1 MMRGPSYDDAYIS
14 RKLSSFQSQPTY
26 APPPPPPS
34 YGRYMQY
41 RRARS
46 LPGYRVYFNPGRV
59 TEVWYMPGVR
69 ARTRFVLDKYRS
81 SPHTPYRSSSP
92 PPSYYIPKRLGRHDP
107 PPPRPVPTHRYLKF
121 PSPQARVVMKRI
133 DREENDGMVW
143 NWAYPPMGP
152 PRLPPRMVP
161 VPSYYDYDYP
171 YAGGYGGYTSYL
183 PPPVPR
189 MSRYDA
195 YLDDDLDVA
204 YQPRYR
210 PRVADSLDAIDTREK
225 SAAMTGG
232 EVAQLEELRLPRAPK
247 GAQSKEAAGGGRG
260 GQRALPPS
268 SDPHA
273 LGAAE
278 DNKRLHRLSVR
289 YPSLSDA
296 QMLQDHVDKMRI
308 RLKSL
313 AYSLDP
319 TGPVPEIVIPGRSKR
334 SESAEPSKKYSMGP
348 RHLACVDYA
357 GRVPLWKRRA
367 LTRFPPEDPHH
378 LNSRCKAIYEAP
390 EKVPAENLILRD
402 HLSRK
407 VHEYFTTNLTE
418 DEFEKYLK
426 TYRAP
431 GPKGPQYWKPKQYIA
446 EEVLPETYT
455 GSYKSKYSST
465 KWEEPDTVFSGPSD
479 KKPFSKVELGSSF
492 FSTYGYT
499 SRKKDTVAEKVRD
512 YYYAG
517 DGPYKAITDVPTE
530 DTKAEEEP
538 KEEKKERRKKKKSKE
553 RDEAPAAL
561 EASAEAASAAAAASP
576 APATESEPA
585 PVEEAPKVEAE
596 PAAPAPAPTAA
607 ADAPP
612 AEEEVLDEKER
623 KKLEKKRR
631 KAEREAAAK
640 AAMEAE
646 LAALAAAEAELARLE
661 AESAS
666 IKVDA
671 APSEPAAPAEAAPAA
686 TTEAAPEAKSE
697 SAADK

>member
-225 SAAMTGG
+225 
-232 EVAQLEELRLPRAPK
+232 
-247 GAQSKEAAGGGRG
+247 
-260 GQRALPPS
+260 
-268 SDPHA
+268 
-273 LGAAE
+273 
-278 DNKRLHRLSVR
+278 
-289 YPSLSDA
+289 
-296 QMLQDHVDKMRI
+296 MLQDHVDKMRI

-697 SAADK
+697 SAADKSKSTRKFARSGN

>member
-225 SAAMTGG
+225 SSRDPALSRSTKTTTDL
-232 EVAQLEELRLPRAPK
+232 QPYIY
-247 GAQSKEAAGGGRG
+247 SKEPA
-260 GQRALPPS
+260 
-268 SDPHA
+268 
-273 LGAAE
+273 
-278 DNKRLHRLSVR
+278 
-289 YPSLSDA
+289 
-296 QMLQDHVDKMRI
+296 MLQDHVDKMRI

-697 SAADK
+697 SAADKSKSTRKFARSGN

>member
-334 SESAEPSKKYSMGP
+334 SESAEPSKKYSMG
-348 RHLACVDYA
+348 LDYA
-357 GRVPLWKRRA
+357 EMPRLS
-367 LTRFPPEDPHH
+367 TRKQRYYPEDEHMKDNLRIKCLSH
-378 LNSRCKAIYEAP
+378 YKTTRNAAGYCKA
-390 EKVPAENLILRD
+390 
-402 HLSRK
+402 
-407 VHEYFTTNLTE
+407 
-418 DEFEKYLK
+418 
-426 TYRAP
+426 
-431 GPKGPQYWKPKQYIA
+431 KQYVGG
-446 EEVLPETYT
+446 EVLPETYT

-697 SAADK
+697 SAADKSKSTRKFARSGN

>member
-334 SESAEPSKKYSMGP
+334 SESAEPSKKYSMG
-348 RHLACVDYA
+348 LDYA
-357 GRVPLWKRRA
+357 EMPRLS
-367 LTRFPPEDPHH
+367 TRKQRYYPEDEHMKDNLRIKCLSH
-378 LNSRCKAIYEAP
+378 YKTTRNA
-390 EKVPAENLILRD
+390 AE
-402 HLSRK
+402 
-407 VHEYFTTNLTE
+407 
-418 DEFEKYLK
+418 
-426 TYRAP
+426 
-431 GPKGPQYWKPKQYIA
+431 YWKPKQYIA

-697 SAADK
+697 SAADKSKSTRKFARSGN

>member
-390 EKVPAENLILRD
+390 GLDYAEMPR
-402 HLSRK
+402 LSTRK
-407 VHEYFTTNLTE
+407 QRYYPE
-418 DEFEKYLK
+418 DEHMKDNLRIKCLSHYK
-426 TYRAP
+426 TTRNA
-431 GPKGPQYWKPKQYIA
+431 A
-446 EEVLPETYT
+446 VLPETYT

-479 KKPFSKVELGSSF
+479 KKPFS
-492 FSTYGYT
+492 
-499 SRKKDTVAEKVRD
+499 
-512 YYYAG
+512 
-517 DGPYKAITDVPTE
+517 KAITDVPTE

-697 SAADK
+697 SAADKSKSTRKFARSGN

>member
-390 EKVPAENLILRD
+390 GLDYAEMPR
-402 HLSRK
+402 LSTRK
-407 VHEYFTTNLTE
+407 QRYYPE
-418 DEFEKYLK
+418 DEHMKDNLRIKCLSHYK
-426 TYRAP
+426 TTRNAAGYCKA
-431 GPKGPQYWKPKQYIA
+431 KQYVGG
-446 EEVLPETYT
+446 EVLPETYT

-479 KKPFSKVELGSSF
+479 KKPFS
-492 FSTYGYT
+492 
-499 SRKKDTVAEKVRD
+499 
-512 YYYAG
+512 
-517 DGPYKAITDVPTE
+517 KAITDVPTE

-697 SAADK
+697 SAADKSKSTRKFARSGN

>member
-334 SESAEPSKKYSMGP
+334 SESAEPSKKYSMG
-348 RHLACVDYA
+348 LDYA
-357 GRVPLWKRRA
+357 EMPRLS
-367 LTRFPPEDPHH
+367 TRKQRYYPEDEHM
-378 LNSRCKAIYEAP
+378 KD
-390 EKVPAENLILRD
+390 NLRIKC
-402 HLSRK
+402 LSHYK
-407 VHEYFTTNLTE
+407 TTRN
-418 DEFEKYLK
+418 
-426 TYRAP
+426 A
-431 GPKGPQYWKPKQYIA
+431 A
-446 EEVLPETYT
+446 VLPETYT

-697 SAADK
+697 SAADKSKSTRKFARSGN

>member
-225 SAAMTGG
+225 QSSRDPALSRSTKTTTDL
-232 EVAQLEELRLPRAPK
+232 QPYIY
-247 GAQSKEAAGGGRG
+247 SKEPA
-260 GQRALPPS
+260 
-268 SDPHA
+268 
-273 LGAAE
+273 
-278 DNKRLHRLSVR
+278 
-289 YPSLSDA
+289 
-296 QMLQDHVDKMRI
+296 MLQDHVDKMRI

-697 SAADK
+697 SAADKSKSTRKFARSGN